1 MNDPFATSPQERGF
15 YQQLFL
21 QLDKDKTHQIP
32 HDVVLGYH
40 SQSGLPRPVLEKLFA
55 MSDLDKDGKL
65 DFAEFVIM
73 THILFVNRR
82 GVPLP
87 VELPKSLIPPSKAHL
102 VSTAPVAPAAPVVE
116 ESEEE
121 SEEEEE
127 AAEEESEEES
137 VEEEPKKN
145 EDVFDFGFGSSA
157 PAAPAAELPAP
168 EQPLLQIA
176 PAQPAQPPMMPQ
188 QPAHVAPV
196 APAAPAPEPVKEEE
210 SNPDETKDKKYLW
223 LKWCQNRRDLKK
235 REGVTKKKSED
246 IAAKEAVNNELRMQI
261 EEAKECL
268 ERKQNEV
275 KEHCG
280 CWREE

>member
-87 VELPKSLIPPSKAHL
+87 NELPKSLIPPSKAHL
-102 VSTAPVAPAAPVVE
+102 VSAVEPAAPVVE
-116 ESEEE
+116 PEPEPASMAP
-121 SEEEEE
+121 S
-127 AAEEESEEES
+127 APV
-137 VEEEPKKN
+137 VEEKKN

-157 PAAPAAELPAP
+157 PAVPAAVPPAP

-188 QPAHVAPV
+188 QPAPVAPV

>member
-102 VSTAPVAPAAPVVE
+102 VSAVAEPAAPVAEPVPSAPAVE
-116 ESEEE
+116 E
-121 SEEEEE
+121 
-127 AAEEESEEES
+127 
-137 VEEEPKKN
+137 KKN

-157 PAAPAAELPAP
+157 PAVPAAVPPAP

-188 QPAHVAPV
+188 QPAPVAPV